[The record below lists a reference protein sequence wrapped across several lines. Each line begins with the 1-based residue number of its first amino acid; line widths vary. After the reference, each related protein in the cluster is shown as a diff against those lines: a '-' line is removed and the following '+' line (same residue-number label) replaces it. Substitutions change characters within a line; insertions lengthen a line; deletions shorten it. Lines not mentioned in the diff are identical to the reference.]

1 MIKSIIT
8 TTCILIAFLLFLS
21 IEIGSKPIFG
31 HIYKVISPLTKS
43 AQNATEDF
51 FSKSVDSTQD
61 YSKKI
66 FDNSVPKVKD
76 SVKAKASAMRKE
88 VAEPAERIT
97 EKEKKELNNLIKNH

>member
-8 TTCILIAFLLFLS
+8 TTCLLVAFLFFLS
-21 IEIGSKPIFG
+21 IEVGSKPIFS
-31 HIYKVISPLTKS
+31 HVYKVISPLTRS
-43 AQNATEDF
+43 AQNATEEF
-51 FSKSVDSTQD
+51 FSKSFDSTQD

-76 SVKAKASAMRKE
+76 SVKSKASAMRKE

-97 EKEKKELNNLIKNH
+97 EKERKELNDLIKNH